1 MEFAEV
7 VSVARRRGEEGDD
20 LGVEGLGRVQSHGA
34 DAEAGLEQESE
45 IRRVCQRYGTGFN

>member
-45 IRRVCQRYGTGFN
+45 IRGVCQRYGTGFN